1 MKKKNK
7 FYETSG
13 LYIIKDN
20 IKPPWFTD
28 IQNPK
33 ITGIPSFKIKKM
45 MDFEGLTNAYAS
57 ADNVY
62 LNDNTMYV
70 SGTKHADTLISTL
83 PNFNPIQNYMKGYYQ
98 DMWDDLKIPFHN
110 TANTQ
115 RYQEANEMLRDNPQ
129 ITNVVGHSLGGSVA
143 LELEKNNP
151 QDKLFTTTY
160 GAPVY
165 TDSSIYSNRFRVVGD
180 PVSMFDN
187 GALTKLPNS
196 INPHSYEN
204 GFNQINN
211 NDNDNKVS
219 ITE

>member
-1 MKKKNK
+1 M
-7 FYETSG
+7 
-13 LYIIKDN
+13 
-20 IKPPWFTD
+20 
-28 IQNPK
+28 
-33 ITGIPSFKIKKM
+33 
-45 MDFEGLTNAYAS
+45 
-57 ADNVY
+57 
-62 LNDNTMYV
+62 
-70 SGTKHADTLISTL
+70 
-83 PNFNPIQNYMKGYYQ
+83 
-98 DMWDDLKIPFHN
+98 
-110 TANTQ
+110 
-115 RYQEANEMLRDNPQ
+115 
-129 ITNVVGHSLGGSVA
+129 VGHSLGGSVA

-187 GALTKLPNS
+187 GAITKLPNS